1 MNYTHRYLAR
11 IVIEAET
18 PLAIGSGE
26 RDVMT
31 DRLVT
36 TDVNGLPYIPGTALT
51 GVLRQ
56 SLSELGENVI
66 NEFFGY
72 QSGENG
78 QGSRLILSSAQMIGK
93 EGRVADGLLSINFG
107 DDFYLNFINLPIRQ
121 HVHITHKGA
130 AETHGKFD
138 EQVVY
143 KGARFCFE
151 LELIGTEE
159 DNTAWNRILAEF
171 SNPAF
176 RIGGGTRKGFGEIS
190 VKDIKSDCIDLQ
202 KDMVKYLSKSSD
214 LNDSYWD
221 PIHSIEKQKV
231 NNSGWTEYELTLVPE
246 DFFLFGSG
254 FSSENGDA
262 DMTFV
267 TEKTIVWKDGKPQ
280 FSDEK
285 VLIPATSVKGA
296 LAHRVAF
303 HYNKLCGITA
313 EKLKESGSINDLLKN
328 GFYDFRNK
336 PNDKFDST
344 DYNDRIKLVT
354 TYNPAVRNLF
364 GFIVDDQKEN
374 GAQRGNAIFSDVFL
388 LSAPKKKLLNHV
400 AIDRFTG
407 GAMDG
412 ALFTEEVA
420 SSKEEF
426 SLKIMVNNMT
436 SENDNYKKAFEAA
449 LKDLCNGMLPLGGGT
464 MRGNGCFT
472 GVLTKNQEV
481 IYNGEQ

>member
-1 MNYTHRYLAR
+1 MNYTHRFLAR
-11 IVIEAET
+11 IIIEAET

-56 SLSELGENVI
+56 SLSESGKDVI
-66 NEFFGY
+66 NELFGY
-72 QSGENG
+72 QRGDEG
-78 QGSRLILSSAQMIGK
+78 QGSRISLSSAQMIGK
-93 EGRVADGLLSINFG
+93 EGKAADGIQNIDFKDVFYENFV
-107 DDFYLNFINLPIRQ
+107 NLPVRQ
-121 HVHITHKGA
+121 HVSITHKGA
-130 AETHGKFD
+130 AKTHGKFD

-151 LELIGTEE
+151 LELIGDEN
-159 DNTAWNRILAEF
+159 DAPVWNRIISEF

-176 RIGGGTRKGFGEIS
+176 HIGGGTRKGFGEIL
-190 VKDIKSDCIDLQ
+190 VIEIKSYCIDLQ
-202 KDMVKYLSKSSD
+202 KNIENYLAKSSD
-214 LNDSYWD
+214 LNDSFWD
-221 PIHSIEKQKV
+221 SIQPIENQNYDNV
-231 NNSGWTEYELTLVPE
+231 DWTTYELKLTPE

-254 FSSENGDA
+254 FASENGDA

-267 TEKTIVWKDGKPQ
+267 TEKTIVWNNGKPQ

-285 VLIPATSVKGA
+285 VLIPGTSVKGV

-303 HYNKLCGITA
+303 HYNKELKVYA
-313 EKLKESGSINDLLKN
+313 NKLEEPGVCTYLIQN
-328 GFYDFRNK
+328 GYRIPEDCE
-336 PNDKFDST
+336 KFDSNNLKDKMNMVIDGNPSVRT
-344 DYNDRIKLVT
+344 IFGYSANDKD
-354 TYNPAVRNLF
+354 
-364 GFIVDDQKEN
+364 G
-374 GAQRGNAIFSDVFL
+374 QRGNAIFSDVFL
-388 LSAPKKKLLNHV
+388 SSEPKKKLLNHV

-426 SLKIMVNNMT
+426 SLKIMVNNMAFK
-436 SENDNYKKAFEAA
+436 NGNYMKAFEAA
-449 LKDLCNGMLPLGGGT
+449 LNDLCNGMLPLGGGT

-472 GVLTKNQEV
+472 GVLIKNQEV
-481 IYNGEQ
+481 IYNGKQ